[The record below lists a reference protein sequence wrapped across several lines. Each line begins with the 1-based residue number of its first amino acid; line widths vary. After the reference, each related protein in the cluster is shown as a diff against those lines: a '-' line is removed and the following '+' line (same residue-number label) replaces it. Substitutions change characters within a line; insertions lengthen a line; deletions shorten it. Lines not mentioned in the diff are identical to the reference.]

1 MKQGKVFGVLLILI
15 GLLIILG
22 NLDVIDIGFWQI
34 LGTYWP
40 LLLIAAGFYN
50 IITNPAGRIGGFIVL
65 GIGVLFQLN
74 NLDQLDIFENISIW
88 PVILILIGVGLLF
101 RGRDN
106 AQALERNKINSISI
120 FSGRNSRV
128 ISQDFMGG
136 SSISIFGG
144 SELDFRSAGTREKEI
159 RFDAFVLFGGDDIY
173 VPENWNV
180 DISGLPI
187 FGGWDDNTSKKD
199 FDPEMPTLAI
209 KCLILFGGI
218 DVSN

>member
-1 MKQGKVFGVLLILI
+1 MKQGKIFGILLILI

-22 NLDVIDIGFWQI
+22 NLGVIDIGIWQI
-34 LGTYWP
+34 IGTYWP
-40 LLLIAAGFYN
+40 MILVTAGFYN
-50 IITNPAGRIGGFIVL
+50 IITNPAGKIGGFIVL

-74 NLDQLDIFENISIW
+74 NLDRLDVFADISIW
-88 PVILILIGVGLLF
+88 PIILILLGVGLLF
-101 RGRDN
+101 RGGDR
-106 AQALERNKINSISI
+106 AQALERNRINTISI

-128 ISQDFMGG
+128 VSQDFMGG

-144 SELDFRSAGTREKEI
+144 SELDFRAARTQEKEI
-159 RFDAFVLFGGDDIY
+159 RFDVFVLFGGDDIY
-173 VPENWNV
+173 VPEDWNV

-187 FGGWDDNTSKKD
+187 FGGWDDNTSRKD
-199 FDPEMPTLAI
+199 FDPEAPTLAI